1 MASAIEKKPNL
12 WSTEALS
19 FSGTRQA
26 KLAQGLPDSSH
37 ACLVVLFRILDPLKT
52 QLIKIS

>member
-1 MASAIEKKPNL
+1 MASAIEKKANL

>member
-1 MASAIEKKPNL
+1 MASAIEKKTNL

-19 FSGTRQA
+19 FSGTRQPQ
-26 KLAQGLPDSSH
+26 LAQCLPNFSH
-37 ACLVVLFRILDPLKT
+37 ACLVVLFGILDPLKA

>member
-19 FSGTRQA
+19 FSGTGQA
-26 KLAQGLPDSSH
+26 KLTQGLPDFSP

-52 QLIKIS
+52 QLINIS

>member
-26 KLAQGLPDSSH
+26 KLAQGKDFSFISDT
-37 ACLVVLFRILDPLKT
+37 FIRMKT